1 MLLLVFVRRVNSNT
15 NTSVDMGIFFVVY
28 RGQALVLVYT
38 VEPFDKVSHDQL
50 LG

>member
-15 NTSVDMGIFFVVY
+15 NTSVDMGIFIVVY

-38 VEPFDKVSHDQL
+38 VESSDPEVSE
-50 LG
+50 GSTV